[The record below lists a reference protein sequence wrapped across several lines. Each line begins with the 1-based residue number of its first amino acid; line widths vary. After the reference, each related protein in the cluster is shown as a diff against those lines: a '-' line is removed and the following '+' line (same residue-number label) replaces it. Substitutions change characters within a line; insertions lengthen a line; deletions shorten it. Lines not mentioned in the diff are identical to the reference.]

1 MTTAAAVVVYD
12 VTARL
17 LPDWCDTHPG
27 RMYRAVNGVK
37 GVTLAAAS
45 IPGLGLIVDAIFGTS
60 MCWHL
65 VPTISTVYASLD
77 MAAILTLEHMQ
88 QTTTVHHLVVQALH
102 GYMAWTG
109 FAQEGLA
116 LPIVVFACFSC
127 IAFLANIRLA
137 LRGLPQNTANR
148 RALNYFVTEKGYF
161 VYVIACAL
169 NVVTQICLIVKLCP
183 QTSIAAMGTYLSAAY
198 MVFTDDLALI
208 NWMHNRYEAL
218 LRDRGHDMP
227 GTIYDAR
234 NASCEAIISE
244 DNSGDAPSIEDREGN
259 VFETD
264 EESEPDASKVEAEAE
279 ANSAPI
285 DEAAFEEDGQGHTV
299 QVAQNADQTAESD
312 PEIDVVHQGPPSSPD
327 PTTRVLRART
337 SCGAVRARRSQ
348 SSS

>member
-1 MTTAAAVVVYD
+1 MSLASYIMTTAATVVVYD

-37 GVTLAAAS
+37 GVTLALGS
-45 IPGLGLIVDAIFGTS
+45 IPGLGLVIDVIFGTS
-60 MCWHL
+60 MCWHI
-65 VPTISTVYASLD
+65 VPHGSTVYAALD
-77 MAAILTLEHMQ
+77 MAAILVLDHMHR
-88 QTTTVHHLVVQALH
+88 TTTIHHFIVQVLH
-102 GYMAWTG
+102 AYMASTG
-109 FAQEGLA
+109 FAQEGLC

-137 LRGLPQNTANR
+137 LRGLPQNTVNR

-161 VYVIACAL
+161 VYLATCSINL
-169 NVVTQICLIVKLCP
+169 VVQIYLVFKLWP
-183 QTSIAAMGTYLSAAY
+183 NTPFVAMSIYLGAAY

-218 LRDRGHDMP
+218 LQTVAP
-227 GTIYDAR
+227 P
-234 NASCEAIISE
+234 AIISE
-244 DNSGDAPSIEDREGN
+244 ESSEDAVHGSSEN
-259 VFETD
+259 VFESED
-264 EESEPDASKVEAEAE
+264 ESEQEDSSGGEESEKSDNGASKVEAEAE

-299 QVAQNADQTAESD
+299 QVAQNADETAESD
-312 PEIDVVHQGPPSSPD
+312 PV
-327 PTTRVLRART
+327 TRVLRART
-337 SCGAVRARRSQ
+337 SGGAVRARRSQ